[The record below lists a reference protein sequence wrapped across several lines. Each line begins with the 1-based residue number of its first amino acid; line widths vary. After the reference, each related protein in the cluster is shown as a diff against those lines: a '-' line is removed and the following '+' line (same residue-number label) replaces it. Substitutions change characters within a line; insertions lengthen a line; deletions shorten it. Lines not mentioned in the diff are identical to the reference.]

1 MPKVN
6 FLIDHFHQHIVVKI
20 PELFELWAN
29 ILSVTEVQFYKSVNN
44 RLAILR
50 SEIGVFDSNI

>member
-1 MPKVN
+1 MLKVN
-6 FLIDHFHQHIVVKI
+6 FLTDNFHQHIVVEI

-29 ILSVTEVQFYKSVNN
+29 ILSVTEVQLYKSVNN

-50 SEIGVFDSNI
+50 SEIGVFDI